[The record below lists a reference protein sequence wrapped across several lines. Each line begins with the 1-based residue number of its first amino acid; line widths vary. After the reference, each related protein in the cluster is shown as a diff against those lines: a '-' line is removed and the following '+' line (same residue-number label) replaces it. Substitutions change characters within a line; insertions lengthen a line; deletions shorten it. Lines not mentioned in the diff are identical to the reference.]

1 MVLGREGTLGVKRV
15 YPAAPLPAVGGV
27 VFHENEVLL
36 VQRGKPPADRVWTL
50 PGGMVELGEGVGDA
64 LRRELREECH
74 LDVVPRVVLGVF
86 EPIVRDADGKVRYH
100 YVVVDLLAELAGPA
114 DALYRGDDARAARW
128 VPLDQLDAYGVP
140 AAARQIIDRGVAV
153 VAGNNFGCPLLNP

>member
-1 MVLGREGTLGVKRV
+1 MSVKRI
-15 YPAAPLPAVGGV
+15 YPIAPLPAVGGV
-27 VFHENEVLL
+27 VFHEKKVLL

-50 PGGMVELGEGVGDA
+50 PGGMVELGECVGDA

-74 LDVVPRVVLGVF
+74 LDVVPLVVLGVF
-86 EPIVRDADGKVRYH
+86 EPIVQDDAGRIRYH
-100 YVVVDLLAELAGPA
+100 YVVVDLLAELVGQAE
-114 DALYRGDDARAARW
+114 ALGRGDDARSARW

-153 VAGNNFGCPLLNP
+153 AAGNNAGCPVLSP